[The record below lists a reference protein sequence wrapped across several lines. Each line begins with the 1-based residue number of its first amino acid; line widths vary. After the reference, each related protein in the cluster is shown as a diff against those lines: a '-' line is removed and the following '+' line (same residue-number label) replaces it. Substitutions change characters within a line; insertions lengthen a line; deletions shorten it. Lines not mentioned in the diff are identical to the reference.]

1 MIRLVSTAGLQKK
14 GQLFEKDIELVLSGV
29 ENTKEC
35 MTHSPLEVS
44 PIRAGAK
51 LGGGQIFQWSAF
63 GDVGI
68 ATTWCSYN
76 FIKGILSTLKHN
88 ICTFLFSY
96 LLLLLILPH
105 HQNILRPISGNKD
118 KI

>member
-1 MIRLVSTAGLQKK
+1 MINISMIRLVSTAGLQKK

-51 LGGGQIFQWSAF
+51 LGGGQIFQ
-63 GDVGI
+63 
-68 ATTWCSYN
+68 
-76 FIKGILSTLKHN
+76 
-88 ICTFLFSY
+88 
-96 LLLLLILPH
+96 
-105 HQNILRPISGNKD
+105 
-118 KI
+118 

>member
-1 MIRLVSTAGLQKK
+1 MCAILALLLLLLLLLLFIMIKFFSMIRLVSTAGLQKK

-51 LGGGQIFQWSAF
+51 LEGGQIFQ
-63 GDVGI
+63 
-68 ATTWCSYN
+68 
-76 FIKGILSTLKHN
+76 
-88 ICTFLFSY
+88 
-96 LLLLLILPH
+96 
-105 HQNILRPISGNKD
+105 
-118 KI
+118 

>member
-1 MIRLVSTAGLQKK
+1 
-14 GQLFEKDIELVLSGV
+14 
-29 ENTKEC
+29 

-51 LGGGQIFQWSAF
+51 LEGGQIFQWSAF

-76 FIKGILSTLKHN
+76 YFIKGILSLEHSN
-88 ICTFLFSY
+88 IIFVPFFSPTCSCFWFFLIIRIFY
-96 LLLLLILPH
+96 GLLVATKIKYKIIIITGSIST
-105 HQNILRPISGNKD
+105 QNID
-118 KI
+118 F